1 MRSLSLN
8 FRRNL
13 NAPTCEE
20 VGVMLVT
27 ITHPSLPE
35 PLRLSSDPTTRVTDD
50 PPTYATISNGETF
63 TFVMMNMLIP
73 DDKEGEPLSAQ
84 LQLENVEADAGPL
97 LEPILGEV
105 KVTIQVVLASSPDF
119 VEIEYADLDLTSA
132 QGGEGAITLSAGRED
147 TSLFTLPGDRMTRDR
162 FPGLF

>member
-8 FRRNL
+8 FRRSL
-13 NAPTCEE
+13 HGPASEE
-20 VGVMLVT
+20 VPVLLVT
-27 ITHPSLPE
+27 ITHPSLVE
-35 PLRLSSDPTTRVTDD
+35 PLRLSSDWTTQISDD
-50 PPTYATISNGETF
+50 PPTYATISNGEAF
-63 TFVMMNMLIP
+63 THVLMNMLIP

-97 LEPILGEV
+97 LEPILGDV
-105 KVTIQVVLASSPDF
+105 KVTMQVVLASSPDF

-147 TSLFTLPGDRMTRDR
+147 TALFTLPGDRMTRDR